1 MATQRRKENEM
12 TTPVRTTGLTGK
24 LARFS
29 ALHPWKMVT
38 VWIVVLVVAL
48 ATIATAGDRFT
59 MNEEFRVDLESRVAD
74 DLITERLNGGEEDP
88 AQERVIVSSTEMTV
102 DDPAFEDVV
111 ANIATA
117 LGAHEEVSQVETYYG
132 TGQDA
137 LVSFDRHRTIVV
149 TTLAGDPG
157 DAVQNAQPVL
167 ETIHELKTPA
177 PGFEVL
183 TLGAASVTDTFNT
196 TAEAGIAKGESIGI
210 IVALIVM
217 LVVFGTLVAA
227 GLPIVLTIVSLIVT
241 TAVAMATSHVFEL
254 NSAVVQMIAMIGL
267 AVGIDYT
274 LFIVSRFREERERGL
289 DIVDAITRSGETASK
304 AVLFSGLTV
313 VVSLLGMLVVPW
325 NLMTSVLGAITVV
338 LVSVLMTL
346 TLLPA
351 VLRLL
356 GDRINR
362 LKLPFIGYRQA
373 TAGPTS
379 HGHSGFWTWI
389 SRVVMRRPLVS
400 LTASA
405 GLLLILGSFALTMNL
420 GYASLSNLP
429 ESTDSVHAL
438 NIFQNEFPGADYQP
452 VTIVIDADDVT
463 APAVQN
469 AVNGLIV
476 TLETD
481 PSFGAATLVTSDQ
494 NDLVRIDVALNG
506 DGESKPAVDAV
517 NRLRN
522 NYIPTHF
529 DAIDAEARVT
539 GDTASMLDVIGL
551 ARDYLPIV
559 IVLVLAVSFLLLLLA
574 FRSIVVP
581 IKAIV
586 LNLLSVFASY
596 GLLVL
601 VFQKGFGAGLLGFQ
615 QVPQIDAFV
624 LLFLFCILF
633 GLSMDYHV
641 FLLSRIKEH
650 FDLTGDNEQA
660 VARGLQS
667 TGRLITSAAL
677 IMVGVFGGF
686 AAADLANLQQFGFGL
701 AAAVFLDATIVRMI
715 LVPAS
720 MALLGNRNWY
730 LPSWLAWLPE
740 IHIEG
745 APATVAPQPYGR
757 DIDDPL
763 LKPALAD

>member
-1 MATQRRKENEM
+1 MH
-12 TTPVRTTGLTGK
+12 PTGITGK
-24 LARFS
+24 LARAA
-29 ALHPWKMVT
+29 ALHPWKMVAA
-38 VWIVVLVVAL
+38 WIVVLVIGVATML
-48 ATIATAGDRFT
+48 TLGNRFT

-74 DLITERLNGGEEDP
+74 DLITERLNDGMEAP
-88 AQERVIVSSTEMTV
+88 AQERVIVSSTELSV
-102 DDPAFEDVV
+102 DDAAFEVVV
-111 ANIATA
+111 ANVASA
-117 LGAHEEVSQVETYYG
+117 LAAHDEVSRVETYYD
-132 TGQDA
+132 TGQND
-137 LVSFDRHRTIVV
+137 LVSIDRHRTVVV
-149 TTLAGDPG
+149 TTLAGDPD
-157 DAVQNAQPVL
+157 DAVQGAQPVL
-167 ETIHELKTPA
+167 ETIHELHSPA

-227 GLPIVLTIVSLIVT
+227 GIPILLTIVALLVT
-241 TAVAMATSHVFEL
+241 TSVAAAASHVFEL

-274 LFIVSRFREERERGL
+274 LFIVARYREERERGL
-289 DIVDAITRSGETASK
+289 DIIDAVTRVGDTASK

-313 VVSLLGMLVVPW
+313 VVSLLGMLIVPW
-325 NLMTSVLGAITVV
+325 NLMTSVAGAIAVV

-351 VLRLL
+351 VLGLL

-362 LKLPFIGYRQA
+362 GRIPFIGYRRV
-373 TAGPTS
+373 TTGSSSSTR
-379 HGHSGFWTWI
+379 SGFWNWT

-405 GLLLILGSFALTMNL
+405 GVLLVLGSFAFSINL

-429 ESTDSVHAL
+429 ESTDSVRAL
-438 NIFQNEFPGADYQP
+438 NIFQGEFAGADYQP
-452 VTIVIDADDVT
+452 ATIVVDADDVT
-463 APAVQN
+463 APEVQN
-469 AVNGLIV
+469 AVNSLLV
-476 TLETD
+476 RLEAD
-481 PSFGAATLVTSDQ
+481 PSFGAVTTVTSEQ
-494 NDLVRIDVALNG
+494 NDLVRIDIALTG
-506 DGESKPAVDAV
+506 EGESDQATDAV

-522 NYIPTHF
+522 EYIPTLF
-529 DAIDAEARVT
+529 DPIATEAWVT
-539 GDTASMLDVIGL
+539 GDTASMIDVIDL
-551 ARDYLPIV
+551 ARTYLPIV
-559 IVLVLAVSFLLLLLA
+559 VTFVLIISFLLLLVA

-581 IKAIV
+581 LKAIV
-586 LNLLSVFASY
+586 MNLLSVFASY

-601 VFQKGFGAGLLGFQ
+601 VFQHGVGADLLGFQ
-615 QVPQIDAFV
+615 QVGQIDAFV

-641 FLLSRIKEH
+641 FLLSRIKEQ
-650 FDLTGDNEQA
+650 FNLTGDNEQA
-660 VARGLQS
+660 VASGLQA
-667 TGRLITSAAL
+667 TGKLITSAAL

-730 LPSWLAWLPE
+730 LPSWLSWLPE
-740 IHIEG
+740 IHIDGTPARVTPEPRDRDGEG
-745 APATVAPQPYGR
+745 FVLEPT
-757 DIDDPL
+757 
-763 LKPALAD
+763 LAD